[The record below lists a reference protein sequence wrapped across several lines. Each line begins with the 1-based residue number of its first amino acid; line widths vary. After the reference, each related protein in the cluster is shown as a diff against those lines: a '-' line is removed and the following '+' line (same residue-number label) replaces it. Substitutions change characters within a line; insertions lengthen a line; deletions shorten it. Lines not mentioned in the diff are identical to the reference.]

1 MNFTYY
7 ELGQQLIMTT
17 RVDTKK
23 ADNLRRNGNVS
34 VLIHDFPTL
43 KTTSRSD
50 TSDFGQTYSIT
61 LTGVATI
68 IPNGTKESDMLRE
81 LHIQNNPTSATFIK
95 GEGIGVVVI
104 DVEEARICDVL
115 DKVTTW
121 KAGDSPESGEK

>member
-7 ELGQQLIMTT
+7 KQDQQLIMTT
-17 RVDTKK
+17 RLDTKK
-23 ADNLRRNGNVS
+23 ADNLKRNGKVS

-43 KTTSRSD
+43 KTTPSSD
-50 TSDFGQTYSIT
+50 TSHFGQTYSIT

-68 IPNGTKESDMLRE
+68 LPNGTKESEMLRE
-81 LHIQNNPTSATFIK
+81 LHIKNNPMSATFIR

-115 DKVTTW
+115 DNVTTW
-121 KAGDSPESGEK
+121 KAGE